1 MTMDRSMTV
10 RGEIER
16 KKATAVT
23 KAGLKV
29 VTFLNIGKLEVAY
42 VGESFVKAGLG
53 IVVVDV

>member
-1 MTMDRSMTV
+1 MTV